1 MGETGRVARAEEL
14 ERLRRQNEVI
24 LDNAG
29 DGIYVLEPAG
39 QVAFANPAAA
49 RMVGWEVEEM
59 VGRPQHETV
68 HHSRADGTPYPSEE
82 CPIHET
88 LQDGAFRRVSDEVF
102 WRKDGTSFPVE
113 YTAAAIRQ
121 EGEASGAVVTF
132 QDVTDRVR
140 AEEAL
145 KESEERFRLL
155 VENVEDHA
163 IFMLSPEGRVVSWN
177 SGAASIFGY
186 EEEEAIGRHSSF
198 VFVPEDVEAGAAE
211 HELEVALSEGRA
223 EDERWHVR
231 KDGTRFFASGA
242 AEPVRDGDGG
252 LRGFAKVA
260 RDITERKRD
269 QEVLKESEHWLHL
282 AQEAAS
288 AGTWEWDLKG
298 GDVRWSREHCVLFG
312 FDTEERV
319 TREKWLSVVHPDDV
333 GRIEE
338 AWQACAAGEEEE
350 VRTEYRADR
359 DGETWWAEA
368 HGRTVRDAAGQ
379 PARVLGITIDV
390 TDRKRAEEE
399 RDRLLARETA
409 ARAEAEERKRIG
421 RELHDRVAH
430 LMAVVRQSLE
440 LYRAFEGR
448 EPQRAAEKLELA
460 ERVTAEAMASVRDLS
475 RVLGSTE
482 AADGLC
488 PALSGLLR
496 EYVPRDVDS
505 DLVVEGDE
513 SLVGPGVRDQLFLIL
528 REAVRNAA
536 AHSGAS
542 TINVRLTITDEETVG
557 VVEDDG
563 QGVDPKEVQRSRTGG
578 LSFMRDRAALI
589 GGECRIGPAPQ
600 RGTRVEVTVPLGT
613 DPDAGQP

>member
-1 MGETGRVARAEEL
+1 MDETGGVARAEEL
-14 ERLRRQNEVI
+14 ERLRQQNEAI
-24 LDNAG
+24 LEYAG

-39 QVAFANPAAA
+39 QVTFANPAAA
-49 RMVGWEVEEM
+49 RMVGWEVEEL

-68 HHSRADGTPYPSEE
+68 HHSRADGTPYPAEE
-82 CPIHET
+82 CPIHAT
-88 LQDGAFRRVSDEVF
+88 LGDGAFRRVSDELF
-102 WRKDGTSFPVE
+102 WCKDGTSFPVE
-113 YTAAAIRQ
+113 YTVASIRRG
-121 EGEASGAVVTF
+121 GEVSGAVVTF

-145 KESEERFRLL
+145 RESEERFRLL

-177 SGAASIFGY
+177 AGAANIFGY
-186 EEEEAIGRHSSF
+186 EEEEAIGRPSSF
-198 VFVPEDVEAGAAE
+198 VFVPEDVEAGAPE
-211 HELEVALSEGRA
+211 HELEMALSEGRA

-242 AEPVRDGDGG
+242 TEPVRDGDGG
-252 LRGFAKVA
+252 LRGFAKVS
-260 RDITERKRD
+260 RDVTERRRD
-269 QEVLKESEHWLHL
+269 QEALKENERWLHL

-298 GDVRWSREHCVLFG
+298 GDVRWSEEHSVLFG
-312 FDTEERV
+312 FDTEEGV
-319 TREKWLSVVHPDDV
+319 TRERWLSVVHSDDV
-333 GRIEE
+333 DRIEE
-338 AWQACAAGEEEE
+338 AWHACAAGVREE
-350 VRTEYRADR
+350 VRTEYRAYR
-359 DGETWWAEA
+359 DGELWWAEA
-368 HGRTVRDAAGQ
+368 HGRTARDGEGR
-379 PARVLGITIDV
+379 PELVLGITVDV

-399 RDRLLARETA
+399 RDRLLAREAA
-409 ARAEAEERKRIG
+409 ARAESEERRRIG

-448 EPQRAAEKLELA
+448 DPPRAAEKLELA
-460 ERVTAEAMASVRDLS
+460 ERVTGEAMASVRDLS

-482 AADGLC
+482 AAYGLH

-496 EYVPRDVDS
+496 EYVPRDVGS
-505 DLVVEGDE
+505 DLVIEGDE
-513 SLVGPGVRDQLFLIL
+513 SLVGPRVRDQLFLIL

-536 AHSGAS
+536 AHSGAR
-542 TINVRLTITDEETVG
+542 TINVRVTISDEKIVG

-563 QGVDPKEVQRSRTGG
+563 RGGDPEKILHSGPGG
-578 LSFMRDRAALI
+578 LSYMRDRATLI

-600 RGTRVEVTVPLGT
+600 GGTRVEVTVPLGT
-613 DPDAGQP
+613 DRKA